1 MNKKPKTDWLQQI
14 TQKARAGDLVV
25 IPKTQPPGG
34 WLDEEARDLLRL
46 GAIRLL
52 RCVAGVDDE
61 GNTQK
66 MDPRTA
72 REAISALS
80 LLFDRVPDVLTFETR
95 SNAAAGEIITGAPTL
110 TTADLLTA
118 DGRELMKTAIRE
130 IPPDILKDAIGKC

>member
-25 IPKTQPPGG
+25 IPKTQPP
-34 WLDEEARDLLRL
+34 
-46 GAIRLL
+46 
-52 RCVAGVDDE
+52 GVDDE